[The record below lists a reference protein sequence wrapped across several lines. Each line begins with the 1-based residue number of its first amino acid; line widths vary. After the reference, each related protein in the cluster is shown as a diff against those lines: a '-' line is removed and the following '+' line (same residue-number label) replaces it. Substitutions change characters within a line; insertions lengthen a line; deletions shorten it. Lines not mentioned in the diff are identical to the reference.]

1 MSCPADDCLDGL
13 TLLGQR
19 RDRSVCRFT
28 TQIALVLQ
36 LLCARQ
42 QVRIDYRCPDRTSD
56 RAHRFA
62 HRVKKGRAGVL
73 HQMPTICDLDGR
85 WQRPCGSLAV
95 PDATQ
100 DLVRGC
106 SLGFTADAISG
117 D

>member
-28 TQIALVLQ
+28 TQTALVLQ

-62 HRVKKGRAGVL
+62 HRVKKAELAFSIRCQRSATWMAAGNA
-73 HQMPTICDLDGR
+73 
-85 WQRPCGSLAV
+85 LAAAS
-95 PDATQ
+95 PYRTP
-100 DLVRGC
+100 RK
-106 SLGFTADAISG
+106 
-117 D
+117 